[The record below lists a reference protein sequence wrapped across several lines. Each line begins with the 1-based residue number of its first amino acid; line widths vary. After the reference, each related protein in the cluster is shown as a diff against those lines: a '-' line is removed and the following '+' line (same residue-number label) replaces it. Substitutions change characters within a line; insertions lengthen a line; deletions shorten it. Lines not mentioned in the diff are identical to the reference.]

1 MSILLYS
8 MLFAC
13 SGDKADDTAVVE
25 EPATEPAE
33 EPQDT
38 GSEEPADSGDTAEDS
53 GGE

>member
-8 MLFAC
+8 MLFAY

-25 EPATEPAE
+25 EPATEPATEPEDTAE
-33 EPQDT
+33 EPV
-38 GSEEPADSGDTAEDS
+38 DSGDTAEDS

>member
-25 EPATEPAE
+25 EPATEPE
-33 EPQDT
+33 DT
-38 GSEEPADSGDTAEDS
+38 AEEPADSGDTAEDS